1 MIFKSQKG
9 SATILFALSLPVF
22 ICALAMS
29 WDIGILYTAKITAR
43 HSVILAARAAASE
56 LDLELV
62 DLTNPGDVEPIIKE
76 GEALNAFKGSLD
88 KNLKHYKGRLFAINE
103 DDDIEQYISG
113 FLVANSPGEFQLGSR
128 RVQISQPAVAAE
140 IEVPVE
146 LSVFG
151 KLVMDNDDD
160 VTVKAFAMAG
170 PEIREEAEANYHA
183 ELN

>member
-1 MIFKSQKG
+1 MNLKSQKG
-9 SATILFALSLPVF
+9 SVTILLVLSFPLF
-22 ICALAMS
+22 ICILAMA
-29 WDIGILYTAKITAR
+29 WDIGKLYTAKITAR
-43 HSVILAARAAASE
+43 HSVILAARAAAAEIEMDESSFYEEEIPEISFNETIASE
-56 LDLELV
+56 S
-62 DLTNPGDVEPIIKE
+62 
-76 GEALNAFKGSLD
+76 LNEILN
-88 KNLKHYKGRLFAINE
+88 KNLECYKGRLFAIDE

-151 KLVMDNDDD
+151 KLVMDNDDK

-170 PEIREEAEANYHA
+170 PEIREEIEY
-183 ELN
+183 

>member
-1 MIFKSQKG
+1 MILKSQKG
-9 SATILFALSLPVF
+9 SATILLVLSLPIF

-29 WDIGILYTAKITAR
+29 WDIGMLYTAKITAR
-43 HSVILAARAAASE
+43 HSVILAARAAAAE
-56 LDLELV
+56 LDLELE
-62 DLTNPGDVEPIIKE
+62 DLSDPGALEPIIKE
-76 GEALNAFKGSLD
+76 DEALTTFKKSLD
-88 KNLKHYKGRLFAINE
+88 KNLKHHKGRLFAINE
-103 DDDIEQYISG
+103 GDDIEQYISG

-170 PEIREEAEANYHA
+170 PEIREEIEY
-183 ELN
+183 

>member
-1 MIFKSQKG
+1 MILKSQRG
-9 SATILFALSLPVF
+9 SATILFVLSLPVF

-29 WDIGILYTAKITAR
+29 WDIGMLYTAKITAR
-43 HSVILAARAAASE
+43 HSVILAARAAAAE
-56 LDLELV
+56 LDLELG
-62 DLTNPGDVEPIIKE
+62 DLSDPGALEPIIKE
-76 GEALNAFKGSLD
+76 DEALTTFKKSLD
-88 KNLKHYKGRLFAINE
+88 KNLKYHKGRLFAINE
-103 DDDIEQYISG
+103 GDDIEQYISG

-151 KLVMDNDDD
+151 KLVMDNDDK

-170 PEIREEAEANYHA
+170 PEIREEIEY
-183 ELN
+183 